1 MKDLLNEM
9 VAERDTSDPHD
20 FNGKEQDLSISKLSS
35 AAFNITLLL
44 PRGVARGGPGGQSPP
59 EFVRSVN
66 LIQTMRGGA
75 DYARHTTASPLR
87 IQNAIYTSISP
98 LRSTQS

>member
-66 LIQTMRGGA
+66 LIQTMRGGGQIMPVTLLPA
-75 DYARHTTASPLR
+75 PCGFKMLSTPLF
-87 IQNAIYTSISP
+87 P
-98 LRSTQS
+98 H